1 MRHSRVVQ
9 SYNYAAPSLEVTE
22 AELLNRRVPKGW
34 TCQTVAQL
42 GIPHADSPKTVEEQ
56 APEKPKRNCIVRRSS
71 HSIADA
77 HRLTIH
83 RNVTRRMQAAKER
96 GDEKLLRA
104 LEAELREMISA

>member
-1 MRHSRVVQ
+1 MRHSRFIQ
-9 SYNYAAPSLEVTE
+9 SYNDAAPSLEVTE
-22 AELLNRRVPKGW
+22 TELFTNRSPKGW
-34 TCQTVAQL
+34 TCQTVAQMA
-42 GIPHADSPKTVEEQ
+42 IPHADLPQKVELEAPK
-56 APEKPKRNCIVRRSS
+56 KPLRNGIVRRS